1 MKTNNIKITTS
12 PSSSKSV
19 RVTVASTIV
28 LAGITSVSAGAV
40 MLRCPENLWAF
51 IFAASATT
59 LNAWVTLGII
69 WEHAVTTAIT
79 KRVALKYQ
87 GIGMLGA
94 GYSIIAQII
103 VAVH

>member
-28 LAGITSVSAGAV
+28 LAGISSVSAGAV
-40 MLRCPENLWAF
+40 MLGCPENLGAF
-51 IFAASATT
+51 IFAASAAT
-59 LNAWVTLGII
+59 LNTWVILGII
-69 WEHAVTTAIT
+69 WEHVDTTAMT

-87 GIGMLGA
+87 WIGMLGA
-94 GYSIIAQII
+94 VYSILAQII